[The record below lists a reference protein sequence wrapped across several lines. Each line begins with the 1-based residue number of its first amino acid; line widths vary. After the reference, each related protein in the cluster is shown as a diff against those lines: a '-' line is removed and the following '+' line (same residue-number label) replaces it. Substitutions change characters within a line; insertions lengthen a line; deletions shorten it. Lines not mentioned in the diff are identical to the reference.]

1 MIRNVIFDLGGVLI
15 NDNPLACMRRL
26 GFGDDRAVPM
36 SRALA
41 GDPYW
46 AEMDLGLYDSLDGC
60 VETLISH
67 QPKEFEADLRRFFS
81 GQWMAGMYTPLT
93 ENLPLYHKLR
103 GEGYG
108 IYLLSN
114 FFTEGFAMLDRL
126 YDFIRDA
133 DGRIVSSHVHLR
145 KPQPEIYQALLDRY
159 SLKPEECIF
168 FDDRQVNAD
177 AAAAQGIRA
186 VRFLNVRQAEEDF
199 RCFSRFN

>member
-15 NDNPLACMRRL
+15 NDNPLACMRRM

-67 QPKEFEADLRRFFS
+67 QPKEFEADLRLFFS

-108 IYLLSN
+108 IYLL
-114 FFTEGFAMLDRL
+114 
-126 YDFIRDA
+126 RDA

>member
-1 MIRNVIFDLGGVLI
+1 MHFHLLQRHYSQLLYHSPRPDSH
-15 NDNPLACMRRL
+15 P
-26 GFGDDRAVPM
+26 PM
-36 SRALA
+36 HLSRMSP
-41 GDPYW
+41 G
-46 AEMDLGLYDSLDGC
+46 
-60 VETLISH
+60 H
-67 QPKEFEADLRRFFS
+67 
-81 GQWMAGMYTPLT
+81 
-93 ENLPLYHKLR
+93 LPLYHKLR

>member
-15 NDNPLACMRRL
+15 NDNPLACMRRM

-46 AEMDLGLYDSLDGC
+46 AEMDLGLYESLDGC

-93 ENLPLYHKLR
+93 ENLPL
-103 GEGYG
+103 
-108 IYLLSN
+108 
-114 FFTEGFAMLDRL
+114 
-126 YDFIRDA
+126 
-133 DGRIVSSHVHLR
+133 
-145 KPQPEIYQALLDRY
+145 
-159 SLKPEECIF
+159 
-168 FDDRQVNAD
+168 
-177 AAAAQGIRA
+177 
-186 VRFLNVRQAEEDF
+186 
-199 RCFSRFN
+199 